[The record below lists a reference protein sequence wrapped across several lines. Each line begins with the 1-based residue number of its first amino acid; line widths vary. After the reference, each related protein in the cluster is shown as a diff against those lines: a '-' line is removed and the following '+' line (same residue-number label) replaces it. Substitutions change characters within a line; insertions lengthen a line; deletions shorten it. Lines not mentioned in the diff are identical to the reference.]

1 MHCNDLLLQVK
12 SIDCLVIFLLQ
23 AKRQNSMIQNHP
35 PNLDELLE
43 LEEVGG
49 EEDEEKRKLEKRQI
63 TPTVNFFKRRHS
75 VAPQHPLNS

>member
-1 MHCNDLLLQVK
+1 MHCIGLLLQVK
-12 SIDCLVIFLLQ
+12 LIDCRVIFLLQ

-49 EEDEEKRKLEKRQI
+49 EEEEKRKLEKRQI
-63 TPTVNFFKRRHS
+63 TPTVNLFKRRHS

>member
-1 MHCNDLLLQVK
+1 
-12 SIDCLVIFLLQ
+12 
-23 AKRQNSMIQNHP
+23 MIQNHP

-49 EEDEEKRKLEKRQI
+49 EEEEKRKLEKRQI